1 MIVNGTKASWCVILM
16 AEMGWNYPGYK
27 LKGKWVGTGVESPE
41 KLEKQIVFL
50 VIIRFGGK
58 RIYLL
63 YIQFFSPKF
72 RSLDYKIS
80 SIYWSLAHLS
90 LSDFVVVRGDDTLGY
105 ASSFHLAAYGSQT
118 TYAAAAV
125 MNNFDRCFTISIYFL
140 HL

>member
-27 LKGKWVGTGVESPE
+27 LKGEWVGTGVESPE
-41 KLEKQIVFL
+41 KREKQIVFL
-50 VIIRFGGK
+50 VIVRFGGK
-58 RIYLL
+58 RVYLL

-72 RSLDYKIS
+72 R
-80 SIYWSLAHLS
+80 S